1 MITINTIQ
9 TASTKELVA
18 FYNENCHM
26 IDAKQ
31 ITKFSDRK
39 NAEKRVA
46 TLLSVVLEAQEQ
58 EAKEEPKE
66 KVDSAEARRAGIA
79 KSWTDPVVRV
89 KRSTRNAVIVNGT
102 HYSSCWEAWQAL
114 QLGTVNECI
123 KFRGQLK
130 NELKKSLTLN
140 AETYNFEIC

>member
-1 MITINTIQ
+1 MMTINTIQ

-46 TLLSVVLEAQEQ
+46 ALLAVVLEALEQ
-58 EAKEEPKE
+58 EAKE
-66 KVDSAEARRAGIA
+66 KVDAAEARRAGIA